1 MGVCPARPVHLHRV
15 RHCSQSLAVTP
26 GLQIF
31 PGHSAYAAVGDLL
44 RSMVH
49 GKTRGPRGYR
59 EGFHFPGRKTRDPE
73 NLA

>member
-1 MGVCPARPVHLHRV
+1 MGVCPARRVHVHRAWHF
-15 RHCSQSLAVTP
+15 RPSPAEAP
-26 GLQIF
+26 GLQVF

-49 GKTRGPRGYR
+49 GKTRGPLGYR
-59 EGFHFPGRKTRDPE
+59 EGFHFPGREPRDPE

>member
-1 MGVCPARPVHLHRV
+1 MGVCLARPVHLHRV
-15 RHCSQSLAVTP
+15 RHCSQSPAETP

-31 PGHSAYAAVGDLL
+31 PGHSAYASVGDLL

-59 EGFHFPGRKTRDPE
+59 EGFHFPGREPRDPE